1 MGALNLQEWTMQEW
15 TNTEE
20 MAGVEIAGVDND
32 GGKTQQMDNDGVE
45 LSSRFTVA
53 DIADHWSSGTICILT
68 NAPCV
73 YVDTRACVYGTIHQC
88 QR

>member
-1 MGALNLQEWTMQEW
+1 MSRRHAGAIQHGVGALNLQEWTMQEW

-20 MAGVEIAGVDND
+20 MPGVEIAGVDND

-53 DIADHWSSGTICILT
+53 DIACLLYTSDAADILR
-68 NAPCV
+68 V
-73 YVDTRACVYGTIHQC
+73 
-88 QR
+88 

>member
-1 MGALNLQEWTMQEW
+1 MQEW

-53 DIADHWSSGTICILT
+53 DSRSLVKWHYLYPHKCSMCLCRYTCVCVWHNSSVSTSEAQGQ
-68 NAPCV
+68 
-73 YVDTRACVYGTIHQC
+73 HSE
-88 QR
+88 